1 MYPHTP
7 LCLSSP
13 ASVLDCS
20 ISCTG
25 LLLIPPCVRLFFPS
39 AFLIDVLL
47 RATRAQSLLVS
58 DCTAYRDYP
67 LSCFV
72 SETLS
77 LTEDAPHHLIISLP
91 SCTLRAFPLKRV
103 FVTCHTLCAPPMI
116 QCPPDLRHLIRR
128 F

>member
-20 ISCTG
+20 VSCTG
-25 LLLIPPCVRLFFPS
+25 LLLIPPCVCFLFPS
-39 AFLIDVLL
+39 TFLIDVLL

-77 LTEDAPHHLIISLP
+77 LTEDAPHHLIVSLP
-91 SCTLRAFPLKRV
+91 SCTLRAFPLYHV
-103 FVTCHTLCAPPMI
+103 FVSRYTLRAPPTI
-116 QCPPDLRHLIRR
+116 QCPPDLRHLIRH